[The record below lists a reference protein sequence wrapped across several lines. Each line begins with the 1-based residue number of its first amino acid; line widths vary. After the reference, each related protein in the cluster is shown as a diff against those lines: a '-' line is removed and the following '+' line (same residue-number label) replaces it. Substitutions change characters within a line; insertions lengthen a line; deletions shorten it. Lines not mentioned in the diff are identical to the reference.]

1 MPQLDVT
8 SAARPF
14 HPRILLP
21 MLSALARAALPIALV
36 ASLAA
41 CSSGGAL
48 SPGLAQRMDIPGA
61 QLNRA
66 EALGIV
72 NGFRTTSGSAPLT
85 EDASLDTQAQQLAT
99 QYMNSG
105 KQPAKPAGTLD
116 IRYSAGYFT
125 FAETF
130 SGWRNSA
137 ADAAALVDKSA
148 SKAGVASVY
157 DPNSSYGVYWV
168 LILG

>member
-1 MPQLDVT
+1 
-8 SAARPF
+8 
-14 HPRILLP
+14 
-21 MLSALARAALPIALV
+21 MLSALTRAAIPVVLA

-48 SPGLAQRMDIPGA
+48 SPGLAARMDIPGA
-61 QLNRA
+61 QLNRV

-72 NGFRTTSGSAPLT
+72 NNYRATSGAAALAD
-85 EDASLDTQAQQLAT
+85 DASLDATAQALAA
-99 QYMNSG
+99 QYAKTG
-105 KQPAKPAGTLD
+105 KQPAKPVGAIQ

-137 ADAAALVDKSA
+137 ADAAALVDRTA
-148 SKAGVASVY
+148 TRAGVASAY
-157 DPNSSYGVYWV
+157 DPNSPYGVYWV

>member
-1 MPQLDVT
+1 
-8 SAARPF
+8 
-14 HPRILLP
+14 

-48 SPGLAQRMDIPGA
+48 SPGLAQRMDMPGA

-130 SGWRNSA
+130 SGWRNSPTDAPALLDKA
-137 ADAAALVDKSA
+137 AT
-148 SKAGVASVY
+148 KAGIASVY
-157 DPNSSYGVYWV
+157 SAGSPYGVYWV
-168 LILG
+168 ILLG